1 MTEPLTIGSD
11 RREIRSPAGRALQV
25 ASVWRPSQKGTGRRV
40 FAGLMLLLRHEHN
53 LDRGAK
59 SHSAPVLLELHECL
73 CLHAIR
79 FQGGD
84 SRQRHTGLHHRPSS
98 VRRYSLLAFA
108 FTIPQSSSTLVLS
121 SPDIETGTE
130 YTVYT
135 GETASGDEF
144 YGLYLGDLSYS
155 QGTAGS
161 SFTVS
166 SSVTNVGGTQMEGP
180 GGPGTRPGM

>member
-1 MTEPLTIGSD
+1 MSTISTEAQKAIQPLFFWNFMSACAFTPSGFKVVILVSGTQGSTIGLQASD
-11 RREIRSPAGRALQV
+11 
-25 ASVWRPSQKGTGRRV
+25 GTV
-40 FAGLMLLLRHEHN
+40 
-53 LDRGAK
+53 
-59 SHSAPVLLELHECL
+59 
-73 CLHAIR
+73 
-79 FQGGD
+79 
-84 SRQRHTGLHHRPSS
+84 
-98 VRRYSLLAFA
+98 AFA